1 MFPEGAPATPLRYRV
16 CGGGGKGDGEF
27 VCGGG
32 GNTLSCAG
40 AGSGAAIDGW
50 VGPDIDAG
58 LRAAGLGWAT
68 ILRGRGWTTLR
79 GGGGTAWSVATTG
92 LGTKSGGGV
101 LNKEPSGWRTVS

>member
-1 MFPEGAPATPLRYRV
+1 MFPEGAPAAPLRYRV

-40 AGSGAAIDGW
+40 SGAAIDGW
-50 VGPDIDAG
+50 MGPDIDAG

-68 ILRGRGWTTLR
+68 ILRGLGLTTLR

-101 LNKEPSGWRTVS
+101 LNKEPSGWRAVS